1 MLAAV
6 LFGALL
12 QAGEGSY
19 YPTGH
24 IMPQIR
30 TWSFLTAEDRD
41 LTYKI
46 EATLNSRAF
55 IRAGELNEELMS
67 HAPLAIFNPDEDLP
81 VMVIQK
87 SGQGNQTQTGQAK
100 VDGWKWRLENAWL
113 FAYGQD
119 GPGASRRFK
128 VIAEGSSEYSTIAW
142 EARVMVHTRMADYK
156 GARKI
161 LNESPI
167 SASGIGNVLDLANAG
182 QWPKLHE
189 IAMGG
194 GLGIQPSLKGGIGG
208 RFQMRLQQLPPTT
221 GGGDG
226 GNVPVQPIQNSQTSS
241 SATVEAALILGEYSL
256 RRHDLGQAR
265 LYLTRVLQVAKEA
278 FPHHRRMADIYW
290 RKHIN

>member
-6 LFGALL
+6 LFGAVLV
-12 QAGEGSY
+12 GTEGSY

-24 IMPQIR
+24 IMPQVR
-30 TWSFLTAEDRD
+30 TWSFLTSEDRD
-41 LTYKI
+41 LTYKV
-46 EATLNSRAF
+46 EAALNSRAF

-67 HAPLAIFNPDEDLP
+67 HAPAAIFNPDEDLP
-81 VMVIQK
+81 VLVIRK
-87 SGQGNQTQTGQAK
+87 SGDSNDQSGGQAR
-100 VDGWKWRLENAWL
+100 VDGWKWKLETAWL

-119 GPGASRRFK
+119 IPGASRRFK
-128 VIAEGSSEYSTIAW
+128 VIAEGSSEYSTVAW

-156 GARKI
+156 GARRI

-167 SASGIGNVLDLANAG
+167 SASGIGQVLDFAANG

-194 GLGIQPSLKGGIGG
+194 SMGIQPSLKGGIGG
-208 RFQMRLQQLPPTT
+208 NFQITLPQQLPPTT
-221 GGGDG
+221 GGDG
-226 GNVPVQPIQNSQTSS
+226 GNVPVQPIQTTQTPS
-241 SATVEAALILGEYSL
+241 SATVEAALILAEYSL

-290 RKHIN
+290 RKHLN